1 MKTKQPSNRCPDLR
15 FSRLRF
21 SGLLLAIVSVMT
33 IGANSALAQGKA
45 ALARE
50 AAEQLIRRFSKEVAD
65 EGIEKLT
72 VRVQSVLANAGDD
85 VLEVIQKGGPRA
97 LRILEDSGA
106 DAAISARLLSRYGD
120 EAIGALEG
128 PVRIRMVREF
138 GEEAGEALIKH
149 GSVAEKLITQAG
161 SPAVG
166 AMKQLSGQ
174 SVRRMAMLADE
185 PATATLA
192 KNTDLLG
199 VVGRYGDRAMDFVW
213 RNKLTLAGGTAL
225 AAFVANPEPFLDGTR
240 QLVENTV
247 ESVASNVGKP
257 IAEQLGDAKQWTW
270 RILAISAM
278 LLLFWAWKTR
288 GSNRVPKN

>member
-1 MKTKQPSNRCPDLR
+1 
-15 FSRLRF
+15 
-21 SGLLLAIVSVMT
+21 
-33 IGANSALAQGKA
+33 
-45 ALARE
+45 
-50 AAEQLIRRFSKEVAD
+50 
-65 EGIEKLT
+65 
-72 VRVQSVLANAGDD
+72 
-85 VLEVIQKGGPRA
+85 
-97 LRILEDSGA
+97 
-106 DAAISARLLSRYGD
+106 
-120 EAIGALEG
+120 
-128 PVRIRMVREF
+128 MVREF

-288 GSNRVPKN
+288 GSNRVRKN

>member
-1 MKTKQPSNRCPDLR
+1 MKTKQPSNRCPGLR
-15 FSRLRF
+15 FCGLRF

-65 EGIEKLT
+65 EGVEKLT
-72 VRVQSVLANAGDD
+72 VRVQSVLANSGDD

-288 GSNRVPKN
+288 GSNRVRKN